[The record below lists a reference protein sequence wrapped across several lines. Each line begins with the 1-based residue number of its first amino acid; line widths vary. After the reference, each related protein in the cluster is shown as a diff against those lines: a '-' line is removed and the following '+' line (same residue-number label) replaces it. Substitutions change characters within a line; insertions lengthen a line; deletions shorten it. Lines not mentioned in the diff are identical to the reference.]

1 MPLDTSGPHAERAVP
16 ANREP
21 LPNNRRRR
29 SPWITLPL
37 KLLFS
42 LTITGLF
49 LEVALRVVGI
59 QPVSSAVVKRS
70 ESDLHPLPWIA
81 EAQRKGWIPWPNET
95 RIIESVAEHPR
106 GRIEMRR
113 NDVSCRE
120 DQATPLE
127 KPAGRRRVVV
137 LGDSH
142 TDGFCFNDE
151 SFSNRWEQRTGA
163 DVINAGFELSSPYQ
177 QWWAYSQVYQQF
189 QPDHVVMTFYAGNDL
204 LELLR
209 TDDRVHLRQEGERY
223 VHAEPSGGSETV
235 PPARGLI
242 GRCRAWARE
251 HLAIYEGLRRVT
263 ILRRLV
269 RRASVDEYRDRLV
282 AAQELHP
289 GPVWQGL
296 NQAYYFQHHPEDW
309 DQAVARERWV
319 LTTLRDACQEA
330 QIQFTL
336 LILPTLRQ
344 IHSETDQ
351 ASFDQLQTT
360 LQLSAESLEC
370 DERAC
375 DAVLSVAQELRI
387 EVLDL
392 RQPLREQREKEPK
405 TSLFYQ
411 FDHHLNV
418 AGHRL
423 LAEQL
428 DAEQLDAEQLDA
440 EQQLPAAGAKN

>member
-1 MPLDTSGPHAERAVP
+1 MPLDTSGPHAEQAVP
-16 ANREP
+16 THRPRSSRNRP
-21 LPNNRRRR
+21 R
-29 SPWITLPL
+29 SPWISLPL

-42 LTITGLF
+42 LTLTGLF

-59 QPVSSAVVKRS
+59 RPIVSAVVKRS

-81 EAQRKGWIPWPNET
+81 EAQRKGWIPWPHET

-120 DQATPLE
+120 DQSTPLE

-151 SFSNRWEQRTGA
+151 SFTNRWEERTGA
-163 DVINAGFELSSPYQ
+163 DVMNAGFELSSPYQ
-177 QWWAYSQVYQQF
+177 QWWAYSQVYKQF
-189 QPDHVVMTFYAGNDL
+189 HPDHVVMTFYAGNDL

-209 TDDRVHLRQEGERY
+209 TDDRVHLRLEDEHY
-223 VHAEPSGGSETV
+223 VHAEAVGNSEAS
-235 PPARGLI
+235 PPARSLV
-242 GRCRAWARE
+242 GRCRVWARE
-251 HLAIYEGLRRVT
+251 HLALYEGLRRVT

-296 NQAYYFQHHPEDW
+296 NQAYYFQHHPQDW
-309 DQAVARERWV
+309 DEAVARERWV
-319 LTTLRDACQEA
+319 LTALRDDCQRT
-330 QIQFTL
+330 QVRFTL

-344 IHSETDQ
+344 IHPETDQ
-351 ASFDQLQTT
+351 ASLDQIRTT
-360 LQLSAESLEC
+360 LQLTDESLEC

-375 DAVLSVAQELRI
+375 DAVASLAEELRI
-387 EVLDL
+387 EVVDL
-392 RQPLREQREKEPK
+392 RQPLREHREKEPN

-428 DAEQLDAEQLDA
+428 DD
-440 EQQLPAAGAKN
+440 LP

>member
-1 MPLDTSGPHAERAVP
+1 MPLDTSGPHAEQAVP
-16 ANREP
+16 AQRTRSSR
-21 LPNNRRRR
+21 NRRRR
-29 SPWITLPL
+29 SPWIAVPL

-42 LTITGLF
+42 LTLTGLF
-49 LEVALRVVGI
+49 LEVALRIVGI
-59 QPVSSAVVKRS
+59 QPAVSAVVKRS

-81 EAQRKGWIPWPNET
+81 QAQRQGWIPWPQET
-95 RIIESVAEHPR
+95 RVIESVAEHPR

-120 DQATPLE
+120 DQSTPLE
-127 KPAGRRRVVV
+127 KPIGRRRVVV

-151 SFSNRWEQRTGA
+151 SFPNRWEQRTGD

-177 QWWAYSQVYQQF
+177 QWWAYSQVYKRF

-209 TDDRVHLRQEGERY
+209 TDDRVHLRREDERY
-223 VHAEPSGGSETV
+223 VHAEPVSGNEIS
-235 PPARGLI
+235 PPARGLV

-251 HLAIYEGLRRVT
+251 HLALYAGLRRVT
-263 ILRRLV
+263 FLRRLV
-269 RRASVDEYRDRLV
+269 RQASVDEYRDRLV

-296 NQAYYFQHHPEDW
+296 NQAYYFQHHPQDW
-309 DQAVARERWV
+309 DEAVARQRWV
-319 LTTLRDACQEA
+319 LTALRDDCQQA
-330 QIQFTL
+330 QVRFTL

-344 IHSETDQ
+344 IHPETDQ
-351 ASFDQLQTT
+351 ASLDQTRTT
-360 LQLSAESLEC
+360 LQLTDESLEC

-375 DAVLSVAQELRI
+375 DAVAKLAQELRI
-387 EVLDL
+387 ELLDL
-392 RQPLREQREKEPK
+392 RKPLREQREKEPK

-428 DAEQLDAEQLDA
+428 DDTQ
-440 EQQLPAAGAKN
+440 